1 MLHSTISLFAGST
14 EHSPLHQLKISHG
27 RFLHF
32 KENTFF
38 NSVNNFTNSNHVLC
52 LSLIWWYL
60 SINELCDCCNA
71 LYLDYGHNVTFNF
84 DYTLSWFNDYFAA
97 HKKVNGSWSGGFLPD
112 VYQIWDEVIWL
123 TSEKGCLLSNA
134 PICWE
139 QIEPSSEV
147 SQQLY
152 YNYWKQLG
160 FLPQEMCNIHIPLFS
175 NPSSVPPF
183 AWPGTRWTGSLSH
196 TGLLQMR
203 PTGYVALTHGHG
215 FPLTG

>member
-1 MLHSTISLFAGST
+1 MWCSFQLFNLLINWRLYMVGFSTSRKGLQLCEYLYQQKSYVMLLLDLITS
-14 EHSPLHQLKISHG
+14 
-27 RFLHF
+27 
-32 KENTFF
+32 N
-38 NSVNNFTNSNHVLC
+38 NSKMD
-52 LSLIWWYL
+52 WYKT
-60 SINELCDCCNA
+60 
-71 LYLDYGHNVTFNF
+71 LYLNCGHNVTFNF